1 MNISIAEQ
9 IKWPGILYIEFLHDS
24 MQVHLTDGRIITIPL
39 AWYPKLSEAT
49 KEQLS
54 KYEISPSGY
63 GVYWPDLDEDLNV
76 LGFLLPA
83 TYLQQQSS
91 LPS

>member
-9 IKWPGILYIEFLHDS
+9 IKRPGILYIEFSDDS

-39 AWYPKLSEAT
+39 AWYPKLLEAT
-49 KEQLS
+49 KEQLT

-63 GVYWPDLDEDLNV
+63 GVHWPDLDEDLSV
-76 LGFLLPA
+76 LGFLLPGA
-83 TYLQQQSS
+83 HLQQQSS
-91 LPS
+91 RT

>member
-9 IKWPGILYIEFLHDS
+9 IKWPGILYVEFSDDS

-49 KEQLS
+49 KEQLT

-63 GVYWPDLDEDLNV
+63 GVHWPDLDEDLSV
-76 LGFLLPA
+76 LGFLLPGA
-83 TYLQQQSS
+83 HLQQQSS